1 MIIFY
6 ASQFFTPVCTI
17 TFFLPIDLSHFITH
31 LKKISRKFFEC
42 LTSIWLSLHLN
53 VQVVF
58 NLPTHQAVLTSLSC
72 LSILPI
78 IQITGF
84 FLDRSTLKSSAE
96 KSNRLR
102 GRTTTLKI
110 TRRDGER
117 RGQRKKQKRE
127 RLKCKK
133 TLPCC
138 SRGSRIWRT
147 GATEGY
153 ERTAVTLRVQ
163 FHSSNEA
170 LEARGRGAGR

>member
-17 TFFLPIDLSHFITH
+17 TFFLPIDLSHFITY

-53 VQVVF
+53 VQVVL

-110 TRRDGER
+110 TRRDGKR
-117 RGQRKKQKRE
+117 RGQRKKQETGVFKMQENSPVLFSGLEDLEDGGDRGL
-127 RLKCKK
+127 R
-133 TLPCC
+133 TNSRHSPCAI
-138 SRGSRIWRT
+138 SFI
-147 GATEGY
+147 
-153 ERTAVTLRVQ
+153 
-163 FHSSNEA
+163 
-170 LEARGRGAGR
+170 